1 MRAAP
6 DQLKWVVDDVIPQT
20 AALKA
25 LMGDV
30 TTLPGRDITPTTL
43 CDADILLV
51 RSITPVNESL
61 LAGSSVQ
68 FVGTATAGI
77 DHFDIEAIER
87 LGVAWSAAPGSNAV
101 SVVEYVLCALATAG
115 WFERVMAGCP
125 VGLVG
130 LGQVGERLARRL
142 SHLGCQVLA
151 YDPLRVDWPSDIRR
165 AQLEEILCQPVI
177 SLHANLHDQGAHA
190 SRGLLDAD
198 RAGQMVAALSKR
210 DKCGLFI
217 NAGRGDLMTLEALN
231 RLADSPW
238 TLILDTWP
246 GEPSLSANLLS
257 RCDWVSPHIA
267 GHSMRARLNGSD
279 LLAGAIA
286 RWAGVEV
293 PVLPELM
300 NQDDLRGSLE
310 ILSTKRGRVNSDTI
324 EWATEFL
331 HQRSILPREDA
342 RLREAAK
349 AGLTLVEFDRLR
361 KSYQQ
366 PAEWTGERVTIS
378 AGDSELHAAA
388 EQLGLKVTSKV
399 GSSDVS
405 A

>member
-6 DQLKWVVDDVIPQT
+6 DQLKWVVDDVIPHT
-20 AALKA
+20 AALQA
-25 LMGDV
+25 LMGEV
-30 TTLPGRDITPTTL
+30 TILPGRDITPATIS
-43 CDADILLV
+43 DADILLV

-61 LAGSSVQ
+61 LAGTSVQ

-115 WFERVMAGCP
+115 WFERVMSGSP

-165 AQLEEILCQPVI
+165 AELEEILCQPVI

-198 RAGQMVAALSKR
+198 QAERMITALSKQEGG
-210 DKCGLFI
+210 GLFI
-217 NAGRGDLMTLEALN
+217 NAGRGDLMTLDALT
-231 RLADSPW
+231 RLVDSPW
-238 TLILDTWP
+238 TVILDTWP
-246 GEPSLSANLLS
+246 GEPSLSADLLS

-267 GHSMRARLNGSD
+267 GHSIKARENGSD
-279 LLAGAIA
+279 LLAAAVA
-286 RWAGVEV
+286 RWASVEA
-293 PVLPELM
+293 PAPHELLD
-300 NQDDLRGSLE
+300 QDGLGITVEIPSAERGATDSE
-310 ILSTKRGRVNSDTI
+310 VTG
-324 EWATEFL
+324 WMTEFL
-331 HQRSILPREDA
+331 RQQSILPRENA
-342 RLREAAK
+342 RLRDAAK
-349 AGLTLVEFDRLR
+349 GGLASVEFDRLR
-361 KSYQQ
+361 KSYHQ
-366 PAEWTGERVTIS
+366 PAEWTGQPVTIA
-378 AGDSELHAAA
+378 AGNDGLRAGA
-388 EQLGLKVTSKV
+388 ERLGLKVTSE
-399 GSSDVS
+399 
-405 A
+405 

>member
-6 DQLKWVVDDVIPQT
+6 DQLKWVVDDVIPHT

-30 TTLPGRDITPTTL
+30 TILPGRDITPATIS
-43 CDADILLV
+43 DADILLV
-51 RSITPVNESL
+51 RSITRVNESL

-68 FVGTATAGI
+68 FVGTATAGV

-115 WFERVMAGCP
+115 WFERVISGCP

-130 LGQVGERLARRL
+130 LGQVGERLAHRL

-151 YDPLRVDWPSDIRR
+151 YDPLRVDWPCDIRR
-165 AQLEEILCQPVI
+165 SELEEILCQPVI
-177 SLHANLHDQGAHA
+177 SLHANLHDQEAHA
-190 SRGLLDAD
+190 SRGLLDAA
-198 RAGQMVAALSKR
+198 RAEQMVAALSR
-210 DKCGLFI
+210 RQEGGLFI
-217 NAGRGDLMTLEALN
+217 NAGRGDLMTLEALT

-238 TLILDTWP
+238 TVILDTWP
-246 GEPSLSANLLS
+246 GEPSLSADLLS

-267 GHSMRARLNGSD
+267 GHSIKARENGSD
-279 LLAGAIA
+279 LLAVAVA
-286 RWAGVEV
+286 RWAGVDA
-293 PVLPELM
+293 PALPELM
-300 NQDDLRGSLE
+300 NQDDLVGSVETLSKRRGSA
-310 ILSTKRGRVNSDTI
+310 NSDTT
-324 EWATEFL
+324 EWMTEFL
-331 HQRSILPREDA
+331 RQQSILTREDA

-349 AGLTLVEFDRLR
+349 AGLTSAEFDRLR

-366 PAEWTGERVTIS
+366 PAEWTGESVTI
-378 AGDSELHAAA
+378 ARGDGELHAVA
-388 EQLGLKVTSKV
+388 EQLGLKVTSE
-399 GSSDVS
+399 
-405 A
+405 